1 LNRLWGEGR
10 DAAGFV
16 LAGGQ
21 SSRMGRD
28 KALVEFKGQFLIAR
42 AVTILREAGIEVAI
56 AGAHSALETFAP
68 IVHDAEPGL
77 GPLSGICAALNATS
91 ADHAVFLSVD
101 LPLVPPSLIRY
112 LLFHACATG
121 RAVTLA
127 SVAGFP
133 QTFPVILTRT
143 ALPVLA
149 KQLRTGRR
157 GCLAAFEAVVN
168 QRGEPLSIL
177 PVETLAQSGHVS
189 HPDTLPAPQW
199 FLNINSEVDL
209 RRAAANLRPRIE

>member
-1 LNRLWGEGR
+1 LNRLWGDSR
-10 DAAGFV
+10 DAVGFV
-16 LAGGQ
+16 LAGGE

-42 AVTILREAGIEVAI
+42 AVAVLREAGLEVAI
-56 AGAHSALETFAP
+56 AGAHSALEPFAP

-77 GPLSGICAALNATS
+77 GPLSGICAALRATPTQ
-91 ADHAVFLSVD
+91 HAVFLSVD
-101 LPLVPPSLIRY
+101 LPLLPTGLIEY
-112 LLFHACATG
+112 LLFHASTTG

-133 QTFPVILTRT
+133 QTFPVILLRSV
-143 ALPVLA
+143 LPVLE
-149 KQLRTGRR
+149 KELRTGRR
-157 GCLAAFEAVVN
+157 GCFAAFQGAADEL
-168 QRGEPLSIL
+168 GELLSIL
-177 PVETLAQSGHVS
+177 PVETMAQSGHVS
-189 HPDTLPAPQW
+189 HPDTLPASRW